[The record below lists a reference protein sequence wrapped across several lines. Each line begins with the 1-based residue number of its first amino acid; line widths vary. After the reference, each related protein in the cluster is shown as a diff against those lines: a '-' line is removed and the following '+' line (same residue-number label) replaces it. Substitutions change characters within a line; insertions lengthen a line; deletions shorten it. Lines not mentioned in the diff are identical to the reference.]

1 MLEKSEIERIKN
13 TSVLKLSGGE
23 ESVNLIFSHLNDVKN
38 SFCSIGFWLKKIVE
52 LKYYDKC
59 GYVNIADFAE
69 HVFGIKKSTTY
80 GLIAIAGR
88 YCEGQF
94 LKDEYKDFSQ
104 SQLIE
109 MANTNCLIED
119 KITPDMTIADIR
131 DFKKALNGFSTC
143 YKGIYYDK
151 PFEII
156 AQYRKD
162 QEEKF
167 QTSGKTESVPE
178 EPVEEVKPKRKD
190 YFGSLFEDR
199 TTFKHRLTEY
209 LEKMY
214 TETAYKVTCYEKK
227 QNLKVFL
234 GALSGG
240 VYDSVIDMVKTDM
253 GL

>member
-1 MLEKSEIERIKN
+1 MQRL
-13 TSVLKLSGGE
+13 
-23 ESVNLIFSHLNDVKN
+23 
-38 SFCSIGFWLKKIVE
+38 
-52 LKYYDKC
+52 
-59 GYVNIADFAE
+59 GYFRTLGYENITDCAE
-69 HVFGIKKSTTY
+69 HLFGIKKSTTY
-80 GLIAIAGR
+80 SLMHIASC
-88 YCEGQF
+88 YCDGMV
-94 LKDEYKDFSQ
+94 LKDKYKNYSQ

-109 MANTNCLIED
+109 MSTANALLED
-119 KITPDMTIADIR
+119 KITSDMTVADIR
-131 DFKKALNGFSTC
+131 DLKKALPNYASR

-178 EPVEEVKPKRKD
+178 EPVEDVKPKRKD